1 VKLNDG
7 LLFVSSRSITNN
19 KRPLKLKESLKLKTF
34 LAIGI
39 GGFFGA
45 MARYY
50 LSVVLPNTANF
61 PTTTLFI
68 NLVGCFFLAFLFTTF
83 TNRTPLVLCIGTGF
97 LGAFTTFSTFSVET
111 LLLIENNQWVQ
122 ALSYCLISVF
132 GGLACAWLGALLAR
146 GRMQ

>member
-1 VKLNDG
+1 M
-7 LLFVSSRSITNN
+7 
-19 KRPLKLKESLKLKTF
+19 KTF

-45 MARYY
+45 MSRYY
-50 LSVVLPNTANF
+50 LSVLLPNTANF

-68 NLVGCFFLAFLFTTF
+68 NLVGCFCLAFLFTTF
-83 TNRTPLVLCIGTGF
+83 TNRTPLVLGVGTGF

-122 ALSYCLISVF
+122 ALSYCLISVL